1 VSFDVFMRGFR
12 AGDAADGD
20 GAAAVAVLAPLVT
33 NRDARWAHVTATDGE
48 ADVFGIDE
56 PATGLTFHH
65 ASGRAIWQVM
75 FDVARAGGFVVMP
88 VGGPTCV
95 PPGVAVED
103 VPDGH
108 DGDVRTVTTG
118 DELRRAITGIPDP

>member
-1 VSFDVFMRGFR
+1 MSFDVFMRAFR
-12 AGDAADGD
+12 AGEATDGD
-20 GAAAVAVLAPLVT
+20 GAAAVEVLASLVT
-33 NRDARWAHVTATDGE
+33 ERDERWARVTATEGE
-48 ADVFGIDE
+48 SDVFGIDE
-56 PATGLTFHH
+56 PASGLTFHH
-65 ASGRAIWQVM
+65 SSGRAIWQVM

-118 DELRRAITGIPDP
+118 DELRRAITGVPDP